1 MRLISGRGSFQPV
14 DPVRFDAANASDGTK
29 SPDPVEP
36 SKSVE
41 SRIVD
46 RIVSLLERLHAEA
59 RNGAA
64 WYSLHANRWARIYLT
79 LGLPAAVLAAVAGVT
94 ALASTT
100 SRVAAGIIALA
111 SAGVSAAAAF
121 LDSRNNQKSC
131 EALAASWSGFG
142 SDVQQILTF
151 DAARLAEVAERVVR
165 LDTENA
171 IKSEEL
177 DRRMSRGRRVLR
189 NHEEEL
195 QRKINDLLMR
205 QKDLLAGKIAA
216 SEGNASSATASTGPD
231 DDDDW

>member
-1 MRLISGRGSFQPV
+1 MQQMRRTGRKALIQSSPRSQWRVGSL
-14 DPVRFDAANASDGTK
+14 T
-29 SPDPVEP
+29 
-36 SKSVE
+36 E
-41 SRIVD
+41 S
-46 RIVSLLERLHAEA
+46 VSLLERLHAEA

-165 LDTENA
+165 LDTGNA
-171 IKSEEL
+171 MRVLRNWIA
-177 DRRMSRGRRVLR
+177 DVARGRRVLR

-216 SEGNASSATASTGPD
+216 CRRKRVLCYRINGT
-231 DDDDW
+231 